1 MRRPTSKSLC
11 VCVSLCPLVSLSLS
25 VHSVSFSHTFSLSIF
40 HSACL
45 SVYLCLR
52 VRLSCFLC
60 LSDCL
65 SLLFSCW
72 HLFLDRQFCPTR
84 SRSRSFCLCISFF
97 RFLCRFLCRF
107 LYFSLSAIGCIY
119 VRMSLSSCE
128 CLSIAATLFLSLST
142 HSPAW
147 IGYLSQEKNRLLK

>member
-25 VHSVSFSHTFSLSIF
+25 VHSVSFSQTFSLSIF

-52 VRLSCFLC
+52 VRLSCLLC

-65 SLLFSCW
+65 SHCFSLAGISFW
-72 HLFLDRQFCPTR
+72 TDRSVQLALALALALSVYVFL
-84 SRSRSFCLCISFF
+84 SFASFVASFVASCISP
-97 RFLCRFLCRF
+97 
-107 LYFSLSAIGCIY
+107 SLQLAVFMC
-119 VRMSLSSCE
+119 V
-128 CLSIAATLFLSLST
+128 CLSHPVSV
-142 HSPAW
+142 
-147 IGYLSQEKNRLLK
+147 YR